1 MTREEWIT
9 VEDCLTLH
17 EHREGDVSIV
27 HPVGEVDMAT
37 MRPLRE
43 MVRRLPDE
51 GVRFLVFDLRD
62 VSFLDSAGMSVLFGA
77 KKRLDE
83 EHGECY
89 VVTTEDGFVAKTLH
103 TISIETV
110 MPHLHDPEE
119 AKADIE
125 QHRQARAART
135 AGPIEAVESP
145 FQAPATNYSIRD
157 AA

>member
-1 MTREEWIT
+1 M
-9 VEDCLTLH
+9 EDCLTIH

-27 HPVGEVDMAT
+27 HPIGEVDMAT

-51 GVRFLVFDLRD
+51 GVRFLVFDLRE
-62 VSFLDSAGMSVLFGA
+62 VNFLDSAGMSVLFGA

-89 VVTTEDGFVAKTLH
+89 VVTTEDGFVAKTLR

-125 QHRQARAART
+125 QRRQARAARG
-135 AGPIEAVESP
+135 AKPIGAVETSLQP
-145 FQAPATNYSIRD
+145 PGTTYSIQD
-157 AA
+157 AV